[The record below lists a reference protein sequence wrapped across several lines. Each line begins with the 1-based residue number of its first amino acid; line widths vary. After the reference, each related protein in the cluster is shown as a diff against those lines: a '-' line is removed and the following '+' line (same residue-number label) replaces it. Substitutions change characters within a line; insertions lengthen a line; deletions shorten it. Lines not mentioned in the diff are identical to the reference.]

1 MPKTEEIE
9 PSSYFLSSD
18 EFNLLMVLQNEPKAS
33 LRKIAKNLSISP
45 STARLRIQKMR
56 DKSLIRGTKAQYVPS
71 TLDLETITYLVEI
84 NTLDNIKKIEALT
97 DAHNYTVY
105 RNRITGKLNGLFLQF
120 NIPSKAIVHLNN
132 LFDILLEKEL
142 ISSYRRLH
150 TIQSHTFETM
160 PDIKFFDRET
170 QHWTWNAEKWFSNL
184 PDATSIKLE
193 PIINKPVFDKF
204 NSFDMILL
212 RQLTRD
218 SDFIQKDFAE
228 AMKVEQYYLT
238 RRKNLLEETVVNK
251 YRLIFDRTLIQLHD
265 LLIFE
270 VETSKE
276 EALKLGWQ
284 LAWEQSR
291 FEEKYIPFKVKKITS
306 SGEEE
311 VPKFKLNGVDP
322 FPFSSSFYFTEKGF
336 IWRINLPP
344 GLSTYISEYLW
355 QISKSFSVYRLDH
368 KHPKHYWFY
377 NENFDEKK
385 GEWKTSKEWMMDDPL
400 KAANLQ

>member
-1 MPKTEEIE
+1 M
-9 PSSYFLSSD
+9 
-18 EFNLLMVLQNEPKAS
+18 
-33 LRKIAKNLSISP
+33 
-45 STARLRIQKMR
+45 
-56 DKSLIRGTKAQYVPS
+56 
-71 TLDLETITYLVEI
+71 ETITFLVEI
-84 NTLDNIKKIEALT
+84 NSLENIKKMEKLCN
-97 DAHNYTVY
+97 AHNYTVY
-105 RNRITGKLNGLFLQF
+105 RNRITGKLNGLFIQF
-120 NIPSKAIVHLNN
+120 NAPSKATIHLNDM
-132 LFDILLEKEL
+132 FDILLEEGL
-142 ISSYRRLH
+142 INSFRRLH
-150 TIQSHTFETM
+150 TTKNHSFETR

-170 QHWTWNAEKWFSNL
+170 QHWTWNAENWFTNL
-184 PDATSIKLE
+184 PDASSVKLE
-193 PIINKPVFDKF
+193 PIIQKPALDKF
-204 NSFDMILL
+204 NAFDMILL

-276 EALKLGWQ
+276 EALRLGWQ

-291 FEEKYIPFKVKKITS
+291 FEEKYVPFNVKKTTP

-311 VPKFKLNGVDP
+311 VPKFELNGDDP

-336 IWRINLPP
+336 LWRINLPP
-344 GLSTYISEYLW
+344 GLSTHISEYLW
-355 QISKSFSVYRLDH
+355 KISKSFSVYRLDH

-377 NENFDEKK
+377 HENYDEKK

-400 KAANLQ
+400 KVIK

>member
-1 MPKTEEIE
+1 M
-9 PSSYFLSSD
+9 SSD
-18 EFNLLMVLQNEPKAS
+18 EFNLLMILQNEPKAS
-33 LRKIAKNLSISP
+33 LRKIANNLSIAP

-84 NTLDNIKKIEALT
+84 SSLDNIKKLESLCN
-97 DAHNYTVY
+97 AHNYTVY
-105 RNRITGKLNGLFLQF
+105 RNRITGKLNGLYIQF
-120 NIPSKAIVHLNN
+120 NVPSKGTIHLKK
-132 LFDILLEKEL
+132 LFDILLEKGL
-142 ISSYRRLH
+142 INSYRRLH
-150 TIQSHTFETM
+150 TIKNHSFETR

-170 QHWTWNAEKWFSNL
+170 QHWTWDAETWFNSL
-184 PDATSIKLE
+184 PSASSIKLE
-193 PIINKPVFDKF
+193 PIIQKSTFEKINA
-204 NSFDMILL
+204 FDMTLL

-228 AMKVEQYYLT
+228 KMKVEQYYLT

-270 VETSKE
+270 VETTKE
-276 EALKLGWQ
+276 EALRLGWQ

-291 FEEKYIPFKVKKITS
+291 FEEKYVPFKVKKLTQ

-311 VPKFKLNGVDP
+311 TPEFKLNGVDP

-336 IWRINLPP
+336 LWRINLPP
-344 GLSTYISEYLW
+344 GLSTHISEYLW
-355 QISKSFSVYRLDH
+355 EISKSFSVYRLDH
-368 KHPKHYWFY
+368 KYPKHYWFY
-377 NENFDEKK
+377 HKNYDEKK
-385 GEWKTSKEWMMDDPL
+385 GEWVTSKEWMIDDPL
-400 KAANLQ
+400 KSINII